1 MKYFVAQGEDRRLTP
16 DSRQALRGSFIELSD
31 GVTHYE
37 LTGPEDGDVVVMAG
51 GLTVPLFYWDG
62 LVTELHAC
70 GLRTLTSS
78 AYGRGYSDRVRARYD
93 EALFAR
99 QLAELTDRLSLSTR
113 AVHLVGTS
121 MGALV
126 AMAYAAQYRSRV
138 STLTVVGPAG
148 LAKPELTSPHRLL
161 RSDLLAGVVARRRGL
176 QILRGHLGH
185 NVRDPELGA
194 RLTEMVL
201 DCLRF
206 EGSLYAVFDTLQHLP
221 VSGRDALFRQTGA
234 LGIPT
239 LLLWGDEDD
248 VTPLV
253 HCDSARTLL
262 KPRHHHVLPHC
273 GHMAPLERPR
283 HVADQIVP
291 FVAAA
296 RAERLDS

>member
-1 MKYFVAQGEDRRLTP
+1 MKYFVASGEERRLTAEA
-16 DSRQALRGSFIELSD
+16 RQAMPGSFIELSD

-51 GLTVPLFYWDG
+51 GLTIPLFYWDS
-62 LVTELHAC
+62 LASELNTR
-70 GLRTLTSS
+70 GLRTLTCS

-93 EALFAR
+93 ENLFAR
-99 QLAELTDRLSLSTR
+99 QLAELTDRLGLTAR
-113 AVHLVGTS
+113 PLHLVGTS

-126 AMAYAAQYRSRV
+126 SMTYAAQYRSSV

-148 LAKPELTSPHRLL
+148 LAKPRPTSPDRLL
-161 RSDLLAGVVARRRGL
+161 RNDRLAGLIARRRGL
-176 QILRGHLGH
+176 QILQGHLGH

-194 RLTEMVL
+194 ELTEMVL
-201 DCLRF
+201 DAFRF

-221 VSGRDALFRQTGA
+221 VSGRDDLFRQTGA

-253 HCDSARTLL
+253 HFDTARALL
-262 KPRHHHVLPHC
+262 KPQQHHVIPQC
-273 GHMAPLERPR
+273 GHMAPFERPSD
-283 HVADQIVP
+283 VADQIVS
-291 FVAAA
+291 FVAA